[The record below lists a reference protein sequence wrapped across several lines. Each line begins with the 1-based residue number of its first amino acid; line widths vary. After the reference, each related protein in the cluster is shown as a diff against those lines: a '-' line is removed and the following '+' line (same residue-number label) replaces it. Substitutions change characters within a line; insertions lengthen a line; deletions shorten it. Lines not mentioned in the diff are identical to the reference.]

1 MAMQNKTLTVA
12 AVVTGALLLAPSRGR
27 AAESS
32 GAKKPI
38 TVGFSQI
45 GAESGWRTVETKSIR
60 SEATR
65 RGINLKFSDAQQKQ
79 DNQIKAL
86 GAFIAQ
92 QVDAIILAPVV
103 EGGWEPILKQAKA
116 AKIPVILVDRGVN
129 VSDESLY
136 STLIASDFVEEGKM

>member
-1 MAMQNKTLTVA
+1 MTRQILVA
-12 AVVTGALLLAPSRGR
+12 GIVLAGAISLAPRRCES
-27 AAESS
+27 AESS
-32 GAKKPI
+32 GKKPI

-103 EGGWEPILKQAKA
+103 EGGWEPILKQARA
-116 AKIPVILVDRGVN
+116 AKIPVILVDRGVS
-129 VSDESLY
+129 VSDDSLY
-136 STLIASDFVEEGKM
+136 ATLSASDFGTPSVEMT